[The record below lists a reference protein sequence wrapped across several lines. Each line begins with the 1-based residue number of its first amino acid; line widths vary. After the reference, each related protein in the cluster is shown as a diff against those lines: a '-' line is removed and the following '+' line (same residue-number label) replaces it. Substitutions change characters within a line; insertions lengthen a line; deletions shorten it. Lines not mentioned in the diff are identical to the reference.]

1 MAFWFLKGQFMD
13 HPMTLSWLL
22 IWWWQKWCS
31 WHTIEE
37 HIPAQFIRIF
47 WTQVHQPLS
56 CHGQPFCM
64 LDVVVQLSCCSS
76 INRHIFPVVSLRVG
90 WPHHLPHPN
99 LTLPTWG
106 GGLTV
111 YSSVVMWCDIFPAV
125 SSLAT
130 GTAWGFL
137 TLHIT
142 DQKDEAWSPS
152 SPIYLCV
159 TGIRKPDPAWPITLQ
174 DVRIG

>member
-76 INRHIFPVVSLRVG
+76 INRHIFPWFLSEWADLTTFPTQTSLYQHGEGGSLFIHLSLCDVIFFQPSHHGPVAQHEVFWHFISQTKRMKLDLPPAPYISVSLVSE
-90 WPHHLPHPN
+90 N
-99 LTLPTWG
+99 L
-106 GGLTV
+106 
-111 YSSVVMWCDIFPAV
+111 I
-125 SSLAT
+125 
-130 GTAWGFL
+130 
-137 TLHIT
+137 
-142 DQKDEAWSPS
+142 Q
-152 SPIYLCV
+152 
-159 TGIRKPDPAWPITLQ
+159 PDP
-174 DVRIG
+174 